1 MPRRRSTAPE
11 LRGRWCSA
19 TMRTW
24 SIGSILLVIAIIAF
38 VLDAIGLKTDVSL
51 IAVGLAFFAASFL
64 VGALPGGSGPR
75 L

>member
-1 MPRRRSTAPE
+1 
-11 LRGRWCSA
+11 
-19 TMRTW
+19 MRTW
-24 SIGSILLVIAIIAF
+24 SLGSILLVIAIIAF

-64 VGALPGGSGPR
+64 VGALPGASGPR